1 MKLTDELN
9 TEKNKIKKLTDEL
22 YNEKDKIKKLTD
34 ELNNEK
40 DKNKKFSNESNKY
53 ENQNIILNQKV
64 KDLQI
69 VINNNILEIE
79 NLKRENIDLNK
90 EINNINNQ
98 KMNLYS
104 EIVNLNTQINK
115 LKMNKNTNLDF
126 IKPEILCIQFIS
138 IDEIVDFAIPCK
150 NTDIFGHLEEQ
161 LYKHYPD
168 YKGTNNY
175 FTCNGNV
182 IDRFKTL
189 EENKI
194 RNSDKIL
201 LNRV

>member
-1 MKLTDELN
+1 M
-9 TEKNKIKKLTDEL
+9 
-22 YNEKDKIKKLTD
+22 
-34 ELNNEK
+34 
-40 DKNKKFSNESNKY
+40 
-53 ENQNIILNQKV
+53 
-64 KDLQI
+64 
-69 VINNNILEIE
+69 EIE

-104 EIVNLNTQINK
+104 EIVNLNTQINN
-115 LKMNKNTNLDF
+115 LKMNQNTNLDF
-126 IKPEILCIQFIS
+126 IKPGEKILCINFKS
-138 IDEIVDFAIPCK
+138 IDENIDLAIPCK
-150 NTDIFGHLEEQ
+150 NTDIFDQLEEQ

-182 IDRFKTL
+182 IERFKTL